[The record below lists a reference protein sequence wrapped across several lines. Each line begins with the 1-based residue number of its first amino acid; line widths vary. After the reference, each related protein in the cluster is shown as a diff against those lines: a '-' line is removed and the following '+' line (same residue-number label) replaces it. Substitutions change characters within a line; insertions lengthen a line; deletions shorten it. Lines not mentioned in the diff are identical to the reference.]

1 MRFVGRCG
9 TLHNK
14 LGAEALLVCQPVA
27 AHWRC
32 TGLLNPITKI
42 ISMINRPTFQPKIL
56 KPVVAGGLIAA
67 SVFVSAQAQ
76 TLSFRCKNDLSNVG
90 DSKAS
95 VHQKCGEPVFKD
107 SFCKPVERPVAAKDA
122 QGNPIV
128 APAVCET
135 VDNWTYNPGVGQFMT
150 TLRFE
155 SGKLVS
161 ITYGDRVK

>member
-1 MRFVGRCG
+1 MPYRLRSKFLFFALVF
-9 TLHNK
+9 
-14 LGAEALLVCQPVA
+14 GAVSVATSPLVPV
-27 AHWRC
+27 
-32 TGLLNPITKI
+32 
-42 ISMINRPTFQPKIL
+42 
-56 KPVVAGGLIAA
+56 
-67 SVFVSAQAQ
+67 QAQ

-95 VHQKCGEPVFKD
+95 VFQKCGEPIFRD
-107 SFCKPVERPVAAKDA
+107 TFCKPLERAAPSRDVY
-122 QGNPIV
+122 GNPAAGI
-128 APAVCET
+128 AVCET